1 MAWVTSKCKVRK
13 LYFFAR
19 FVGIFSASKLM
30 LVSKKLFSL
39 SISVSFRPYCFLR
52 ELLFP
57 PAAAAFQCQSNRRR
71 EKRQRIAIPSRGN
84 LEISSTNQHVVYKI
98 FFTFVVGYLHRNLS
112 FKKRTRGFF
121 EGSKNVTLSRRFY

>member
-1 MAWVTSKCKVRK
+1 MAWVTSKCKARK

-19 FVGIFSASKLM
+19 FVGIFSGSKLM
-30 LVSKKLFSL
+30 LVSKKLFSPSLGKL
-39 SISVSFRPYCFLR
+39 SA
-52 ELLFP
+52 LLFSSRIVISP
-57 PAAAAFQCQSNRRR
+57 SSTAFQCQSNRRG
-71 EKRQRIAIPSRGN
+71 KRQRIAIPSRGN

-98 FFTFVVGYLHRNLS
+98 FFTFVVGHLHRNLS